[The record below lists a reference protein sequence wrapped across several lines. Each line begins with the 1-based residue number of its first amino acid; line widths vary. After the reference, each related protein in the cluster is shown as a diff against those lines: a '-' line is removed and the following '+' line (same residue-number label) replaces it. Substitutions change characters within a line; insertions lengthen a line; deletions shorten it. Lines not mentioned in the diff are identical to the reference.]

1 MNYVSGL
8 LFTLIIPF
16 CQSNK
21 TGIETNSN
29 SKEDLTERTELS
41 KPIKISAKKDYST
54 KLSLGKDGIVTDG
67 GISITS
73 EIIYDEAFGH
83 NIFNDLLK
91 KHVSTKGHVN
101 YAGFQKDKEKLS
113 TYINHLSKNLPTEE
127 WSKPEKLA
135 YWINAYNALTIDLM
149 LKHPKIKSIKDIKNP
164 WDQRLWKLGDKWYNL
179 TEIEHDI
186 LRQMEEPRIHF
197 TIVCASVSC
206 PKLQNE
212 AFTASNLEEQL
223 TKATKEFLTD
233 PSKNELSQDEIKLS
247 KIFKWFSKDFEQKG
261 SLIAFLNTYS
271 TIEISESA
279 KKSFKDWDW
288 DLND

>member
-1 MNYVSGL
+1 MKIVSAL
-8 LFTLIIPF
+8 LFTLSITF
-16 CQSNK
+16 FQGSQKDVETSSNL
-21 TGIETNSN
+21 
-29 SKEDLTERTELS
+29 KEDLTDRIELLN
-41 KPIKISAKKDYST
+41 ST
-54 KLSLGKDGIVTDG
+54 KTLPKRYKSSTLKLGEDAAVKDEPILTTG
-67 GISITS
+67 
-73 EIIYDEAFGH
+73 EIETFDH
-83 NIFNDLLK
+83 TIFNNLLK
-91 KHVSTKGHVN
+91 KFVSTKGNVN
-101 YAGFQKDKEKLS
+101 YAGFQKETEKLS
-113 TYINHLSKNLPTEE
+113 RYIDQLSKNQPTEHS
-127 WSKPEKLA
+127 SKPEKLA

-149 LKHPKIKSIKDIKNP
+149 LKHPEAKSIKDIKNP

-179 TEIEHDI
+179 NEIEHDI

-247 KIFKWFSKDFEQKG
+247 KIFKWFRKDFEQNG

>member
-1 MNYVSGL
+1 MNYVSVL
-8 LFTLIIPF
+8 LFTLIIAF

-29 SKEDLTERTELS
+29 SKEDLTKRIELS
-41 KPIKISAKKDYST
+41 KPIKIPAKNDNSSKLNLVEDSAVRDENILT
-54 KLSLGKDGIVTDG
+54 TA
-67 GISITS
+67 
-73 EIIYDEAFGH
+73 EIEAFDH
-83 NIFNDLLK
+83 AVFNDLLK
-91 KHVSTKGHVN
+91 KYVSTKGNVN
-101 YAGFQKDKEKLS
+101 YSGFQKDTEKLS
-113 TYINHLSKNLPTEE
+113 RYIHQLSKNQPTEHA
-127 WSKPEKLA
+127 SKQEKLA

-149 LKHPKIKSIKDIKNP
+149 LKHPEAKRIKDIKNP
-164 WDQRLWKLGDKWYNL
+164 WDQRLWKLGDKWYNIN
-179 TEIEHDI
+179 EIEHDI

-197 TIVCASVSC
+197 AIVCASVSC

-223 TKATKEFLTD
+223 TKATKEFLAD
-233 PSKNELSQDEIKLS
+233 SSKNELSQDEIKVS
-247 KIFKWFSKDFEQKG
+247 KIFKWFRKDFEQNG